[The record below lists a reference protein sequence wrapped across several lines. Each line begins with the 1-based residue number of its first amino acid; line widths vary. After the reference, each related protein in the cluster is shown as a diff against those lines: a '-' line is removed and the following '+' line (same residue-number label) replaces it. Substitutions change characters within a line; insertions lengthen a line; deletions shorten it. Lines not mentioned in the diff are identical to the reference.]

1 METLAYLHL
10 ALDDEAPIDASDS
23 FTLNSLK
30 LFDWLK
36 PCPFATQT
44 RMYWLSLLLVLSIVG
59 LAGEA
64 LAQRTLKVG
73 DRGPDVTFIQE
84 RLRQLRYFNRPS
96 DGVFGSAT
104 RDAVIQFQRDY
115 HLVPDGT
122 VGPTT
127 ESALFA
133 EFEPRTGISSQSF
146 SSRSRFDER
155 VLQQGDR
162 GADVTAVQQRLRE
175 LRYFRGTP
183 TGYFGS
189 STQEAVTRFQMDQ
202 NINANG
208 IVDSQTRAALFGS
221 ATTRFYSE
229 DLLSLPPPPQP
240 SGDFSSER
248 YNENAVPEVLRY
260 GSSGAAV
267 ERLQQRLRQK
277 GYNPGRVDGVFG
289 SQTES
294 AVRQFQRANDLT
306 PDGIVG
312 AQTLMALGIPGAERN
327 RYVVVVPIRDSN
339 TLNQVRAVAGFA
351 DASLA
356 ESSRGKYVY
365 AGAFSNRASAE
376 SRSYFLRSQ
385 GLDARVAYSP

>member
-36 PCPFATQT
+36 PCPLATPT
-44 RMYWLSLLLVLSIVG
+44 RIYWLSLLLVLSIVG

-84 RLRQLRYFNRPS
+84 RLRQLRYLNRAS
-96 DGVFGSAT
+96 DGVFGSTT

-115 HLVPDGT
+115 HLVPDGM

-133 EFEPRTGISSQSF
+133 EFEPRRGISSQAL
-146 SSRSRFDER
+146 SSQSRFDER

-189 STQEAVTRFQMDQ
+189 STQEAVTRFQLDQ

-208 IVDSQTRAALFGS
+208 IVDSQTRAALFGV
-221 ATTRFYSE
+221 ATARFSPN
-229 DLLSLPPPPQP
+229 DLLVPPPPLP
-240 SGDFSSER
+240 SGDFTNER
-248 YNENAVPEVLRY
+248 YNEAAVPEVLRY
-260 GSSGAAV
+260 GSSGEAV
-267 ERLQQRLRQK
+267 RRLQERLRRK
-277 GYNPGRVDGVFG
+277 GYNPGPIDGVFG
-289 SQTES
+289 SQTEN
-294 AVRQFQRANDLT
+294 AVRQFQLANNLT

-312 AQTLMALGIPGAERN
+312 SETLTALGIPGAEKN
-327 RYVVVVPIRDSN
+327 RYVVVVPIRDEN
-339 TLNQVRAVAGFA
+339 TLNRVRAVEGFA
-351 DASLA
+351 KAFLA
-356 ESSRGKYVY
+356 ESSRGKYVH